1 MSPWPGLIVAG
12 GIGIWAVVALWVIGL
27 GCQEMDLSRFR
38 VRAGVTNPATAFEN
52 EHTRTEG

>member
-27 GCQEMDLSRFR
+27 GCNEEVIARRKLDVRGTTGSTAASRGEIR
-38 VRAGVTNPATAFEN
+38 QR
-52 EHTRTEG
+52 